1 MGDFD
6 QIKEAIDRVSD
17 VIDDAINSNDY
28 TDLSR
33 QIGGLMRTAT
43 DAAGR
48 AASSFAAGVTEA
60 AKKSAADD
68 EKKKKEAQLRREAAE
83 KKARAKADRMAYEDK
98 YFARPEDATG
108 SKVLSVIGG
117 IGTAVFGVLTITF
130 GVFSSAVSGV
140 IGGITA
146 PLAVFSAVITACSF
160 AMAYF
165 GGRTARKTEHFKKY
179 RTILLKRLYA
189 DVSDI
194 SKETGIPEKTV
205 VKELKDFRKRGM
217 IRQGR
222 FDAKEKTFI
231 ASDEIY
237 EQYLSAEKRSEELRQ
252 AQQAKADRDG
262 AYAPEVRELLLK
274 GNEYISMI
282 HEANKEIPGEEV
294 TKKLDRM
301 ETIVRRIFDEVR
313 KNPSLAGSLNLF
325 MNYYLP
331 TTTKLINA
339 YKEMDG
345 QVPEGENVRTAKREI
360 ENSLDTINDAFEKL
374 LDSFFKETAMDVSS
388 DISVMTMMM
397 QQEGL
402 TDDDMTAM
410 RRKQEAARKAQQA
423 QHEAAQA
430 AQAETAAQTQTAGAA
445 QAAQAVQTAGAAQAA
460 QAVQTAGAAQ
470 AAQAVQTAGEA
481 QAQQMAE

>member
-1 MGDFD
+1 
-6 QIKEAIDRVSD
+6 
-17 VIDDAINSNDY
+17 
-28 TDLSR
+28 
-33 QIGGLMRTAT
+33 
-43 DAAGR
+43 
-48 AASSFAAGVTEA
+48 
-60 AKKSAADD
+60 
-68 EKKKKEAQLRREAAE
+68 
-83 KKARAKADRMAYEDK
+83 
-98 YFARPEDATG
+98 
-108 SKVLSVIGG
+108 
-117 IGTAVFGVLTITF
+117 
-130 GVFSSAVSGV
+130 
-140 IGGITA
+140 
-146 PLAVFSAVITACSF
+146 
-160 AMAYF
+160 
-165 GGRTARKTEHFKKY
+165 
-179 RTILLKRLYA
+179 
-189 DVSDI
+189 
-194 SKETGIPEKTV
+194 
-205 VKELKDFRKRGM
+205 M

-410 RRKQEAARKAQQA
+410 RRKQEAARKAQQ
-423 QHEAAQA
+423 QAAKA
-430 AQAETAAQTQTAGAA
+430 AQAEAAAQTQTAGAA